1 MMLDYNFVQREAPKK
16 HRLFIKIKKYDGMS
30 DNSNEKQSVM
40 DKEEVQKIIDERIA
54 RIVEKEKQIDY
65 SPDDDKPSLRKLKPC
80 NRIRQWIINLLLR
93 KK

>member
-1 MMLDYNFVQREAPKK
+1 
-16 HRLFIKIKKYDGMS
+16 MS

-54 RIVEKEKQIDY
+54 RIVEKEKQINY

-93 KK
+93 KSRKC